1 MNYIDK
7 VLDSIDMVDDV
18 TLEYS
23 FNIVDSMFKAYEK
36 SAIILENYEGDDLSS
51 FTIFQEGEIMDDVKR
66 QGKGQGTL
74 MKILTAL
81 PRLIIAVFR
90 KLTGTLKKVGD
101 PEELNKKMDKLADG
115 SKQVMGVLL
124 SKADKK
130 QKRQK
135 LKDAMRD
142 AGIVLGGA
150 ALGGIL
156 IPKAVDKVNE
166 KVLKPYNDKHWDEA
180 AAKAAEIEEKLSDE
194 FLLKYSAKMDDAS
207 SKYFDIVDKF
217 NHTVDEFERWCID
230 EGFNYYRLTGTE
242 EFKSQVE
249 FIVHRTWS
257 GASHVKSGKVTKSE
271 VNPNIVDM
279 PFRILH
285 VLDPIEGT
293 AHKMGDM
300 IKSLDKDK
308 KLDMFLNKNDGKT
321 NIKNDN
327 FEIVKSSLSAMIREC
342 REAILAVCSEKVE
355 SRFKHQYILSSEEL
369 NSKYSTSKLDK
380 KQKEIGEWYDKN
392 LNDITDC
399 GKNIEKLYTD
409 DKIRELVNDRTNDY
423 CWYIKSFLEL
433 LTKACEFYKSIFD
446 MLNELIKDVA
456 DMNNKIREPFKK
468 VKSIPNHH
476 YGDVVN
482 DYNNAGKSYAKNKN
496 KE

>member
-1 MNYIDK
+1 MNQIDK

-51 FTIFQEGEIMDDVKR
+51 FTIFQEGEIMEDVKR

-115 SKQVMGVLL
+115 SKQVMGALL

-135 LKDAMRD
+135 LKDAIRD

-156 IPKAVDKVNE
+156 IPKAVNQVNE

-180 AAKAAEIEEKLSDE
+180 SAKAIEIEEKLTDE
-194 FLLKYSAKMDDAS
+194 FLLKYSVKMNEANR
-207 SKYFDIVDKF
+207 KYLEIV
-217 NHTVDEFERWCID
+217 
-230 EGFNYYRLTGTE
+230 E
-242 EFKSQVE
+242 EFNSCAGSNKLDEIPNSGGFIISSSGKFKNEIE

-279 PFRILH
+279 PFRILR

-293 AHKMGDM
+293 ARKMGDM
-300 IKSLDKDK
+300 VKSLDKDK

-321 NIKNDN
+321 DIKNDN
-327 FEIVKSSLSAMIREC
+327 FKIVVSSLFAMISEYRD
-342 REAILAVCSEKVE
+342 AIRAVCSENVE
-355 SRFKHQYILSSEEL
+355 NRFKHQYILSSEEL

-380 KQKEIGEWYDKN
+380 KQKEISDWYDKN
-392 LNDITDC
+392 LNDIKEC
-399 GKNIEKLYTD
+399 EKNIEKLYTD
-409 DKIRELVNDRTNDY
+409 DKIRKLVDRRARAYYSDMG
-423 CWYIKSFLEL
+423 CFLKVL
-433 LTKACEFYKSIFD
+433 AKTCEFYKSAFD

-482 DYNNAGKSYAKNKN
+482 DYNNAGKSYAKNK
-496 KE
+496 K

>member
-1 MNYIDK
+1 MNQIDK

-74 MKILTAL
+74 MKIITAL

-115 SKQVMGVLL
+115 SKQVMGALL

-135 LKDAMRD
+135 LKDAIHGV
-142 AGIVLGGA
+142 ATVVLGA
-150 ALGGIL
+150 ALGIL
-156 IPKAVDKVNE
+156 VPKAINQVNE
-166 KVLKPYNDKHWDEA
+166 KVVKPYNDKHRDEA
-180 AAKAAEIEEKLSDE
+180 VAKAAEIEEKLYDE
-194 FLLKYSAKMDDAS
+194 FLLKYSAKMNAANEQYFRVIDCFNKCVENDFQEIHFTLADTIIS
-207 SKYFDIVDKF
+207 SSGRDK
-217 NHTVDEFERWCID
+217 DEI
-230 EGFNYYRLTGTE
+230 
-242 EFKSQVE
+242 EFV
-249 FIVHRTWS
+249 ITRAWS
-257 GASHVKSGKVTKSE
+257 GALHSKSGKVKKDE
-271 VNPNIVDM
+271 VNPNIVDL

-293 AHKMGDM
+293 VRQMGDM

-321 NIKNDN
+321 DVKNDN
-327 FEIVKSSLSAMIREC
+327 FKIVESSLAAMLKEC
-342 REAILAVCSEKVE
+342 RTAILAVLSERVE
-355 SRFKHQYILSSEEL
+355 YGIKHPYILSSEEL
-369 NSKYSTSKLDK
+369 KSKYSTSKLDK
-380 KQKEIGEWYDKN
+380 KQKEISDWYDKN
-392 LNDITDC
+392 LDDIREC
-399 GKNIEKLYTD
+399 EKNIETLYVD
-409 DKIRELVNDRTNDY
+409 DKARNLVKDRSKDY
-423 CWYIKSFLEL
+423 YNGITGLLEVL
-433 LTKACEFYKSIFD
+433 AKACDFYKSVFD

-456 DMNNKIREPFKK
+456 DMDRKIREPFNK
-468 VKSIPNHH
+468 VKSVQMYDYEGYNA
-476 YGDVVN
+476 DVA
-482 DYNNAGKSYAKNKN
+482 NAGKSYAKNKN

>member
-1 MNYIDK
+1 MNQIDK

-23 FNIVDSMFKAYEK
+23 FNILDSMFKAYEK

-115 SKQVMGVLL
+115 SKQVMGALL

-156 IPKAVDKVNE
+156 IPKAVDQVNE

-194 FLLKYSAKMDDAS
+194 FLLKYSKKMDDVRL
-207 SKYFDIVDKF
+207 KYLE
-217 NHTVDEFERWCID
+217 TA
-230 EGFNYYRLTGTE
+230 E
-242 EFKSQVE
+242 EFNDSYVDAIDRVPVSEDGFIISSSGKFTNEIE

-321 NIKNDN
+321 DIKNDN
-327 FEIVKSSLSAMIREC
+327 FKIVESSLRAMIKEC
-342 REAILAVCSEKVE
+342 REALLAVCSENVE

-380 KQKEIGEWYDKN
+380 KQKEISDWYDKN
-392 LNDITDC
+392 LSDIRDC
-399 GKNIEKLYTD
+399 EKNSGKLYTD
-409 DKIRELVNDRTNDY
+409 NKIWDLVHDRSYDY
-423 CWYIKSFLEL
+423 HKYITGFLKVL
-433 LTKACEFYKSIFD
+433 AKACEFYKSAFD

-476 YGDVVN
+476 YGDVVS